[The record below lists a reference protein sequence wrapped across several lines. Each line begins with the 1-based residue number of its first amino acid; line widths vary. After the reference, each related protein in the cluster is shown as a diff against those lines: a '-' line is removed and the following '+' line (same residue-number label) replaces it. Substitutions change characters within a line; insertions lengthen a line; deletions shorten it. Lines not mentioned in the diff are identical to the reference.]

1 MVTALDS
8 GQSGPSDPR
17 QLMLAGSAGL
27 GARGMTFSEYGAA
40 GGRVLVATGAM
51 SWAAGRPIQ
60 PRHQDLS
67 PPAGPAGPGRR
78 GSQAHSSPPAGA
90 GGALRPAP
98 VPEQRPW
105 LTPPRTSRAEQPTW
119 EVAVA
124 DLPDGMARQLHGRGL
139 ERLLCTRVVAG
150 SRLIGGL
157 HAYFADAAPL
167 TPEHH
172 AMLAFVASLAAHV
185 RERAEPPATAARAA
199 DRDLVIAVT
208 GHELRTPLT
217 VIKGFADTLD
227 NHWDALQPEGRR
239 EAVRV
244 IGQRADDLARLVD
257 RLLATATAADP
268 GIAMPGPFDLVTA
281 LREAV
286 DEMESSL
293 RGRLRM
299 DLPQHLP
306 KAYGDRGTLGTVL
319 TELVTNAAKYS
330 SGQVEVTAGGDEQT
344 VFYRIADR
352 GTGIAAGHVERAF
365 ERYWQADSGD
375 RREFSGVGLG
385 LYLVRR
391 IVERQHGW
399 VYLRPRERGGTVAEV
414 RLPRADVTETG
425 EA

>member
-1 MVTALDS
+1 MAGLHRMVTTLNS
-8 GQSGPSDPR
+8 GQSGPPAMR
-17 QLMLAGSAGL
+17 QLLLAASAGL
-27 GARGMTFSEYGAA
+27 GARGVTYSEYGAG

-51 SWAAGRPIQ
+51 RWAAGRPIH
-60 PRHQDLS
+60 PRHQDLA
-67 PPAGPAGPGRR
+67 PPIGAGPLG
-78 GSQAHSSPPAGA
+78 
-90 GGALRPAP
+90 PAP

-105 LTPPRTSRAEQPTW
+105 LTPPRTGQAEQPTW
-119 EVAVA
+119 EVAVDA
-124 DLPDGMARQLHGRGL
+124 LPAGMSRQLLVRDLG
-139 ERLLCTRVVAG
+139 RLLCTRVVAG
-150 SRLIGGL
+150 NRLIGGL
-157 HAYFADAAPL
+157 HAYFAGTAPL

-172 AMLAFVASLAAHV
+172 AMLAFVASLTAHL
-185 RERAEPPATAARAA
+185 EEQIEPPATAARAA

-244 IGQRADDLARLVD
+244 IGQRADELARLVD
-257 RLLATATAADP
+257 RLLTTATAADP
-268 GIAMPGPFDLVTA
+268 GIAMPTPFDLIAT

-286 DEMESSL
+286 DEMEPSL
-293 RGRLRM
+293 RARLRV
-299 DLPQHLP
+299 DLPPSLP

-330 SGQVEVTAGGDEQT
+330 SGQVEVSAGGDEQT

-352 GTGIAAGHVERAF
+352 GTGIAPGHVERAF

-375 RREFSGVGLG
+375 QREFSGVGLG

-414 RLPRADVTETG
+414 RLPRADVTESG